1 RTSPRRMERLR
12 LDDRRRAR
20 LDERLPD
27 ARGGARRAPWRA
39 RARDAARRHRRV
51 ARTDRSGR
59 GDLMDGYIACP
70 THPLQVYCRDRFDL
84 RYAEAATLAGLV
96 AAARVG
102 VDWLTLEELG
112 VAVAR

>member
-1 RTSPRRMERLR
+1 
-12 LDDRRRAR
+12 
-20 LDERLPD
+20 
-27 ARGGARRAPWRA
+27 
-39 RARDAARRHRRV
+39 
-51 ARTDRSGR
+51 
-59 GDLMDGYIACP
+59 MDGYIACP

-112 VAVAR
+112 VAVAREADISASAVGGHLPVLRRAGLVESRRSGKIGGVQEWRATPKGVRRMRGVGDERSDEQA